1 MSNPT
6 FITSSLPLAAYLVA
20 SNSLEF
26 HEIELT
32 DPNRAVF
39 VFHDPQGRGPEL
51 EKEFW
56 KGATVNAVMY
66 HTQIRVLRRAVDDK
80 TSVARLGAAKQTQF
94 KGNSDGHFASST
106 QR

>member
-1 MSNPT
+1 MT
-6 FITSSLPLAAYLVA
+6 FITSSLALAAYLAA

-26 HEIELT
+26 HEIALT
-32 DPNRAVF
+32 KPNRAVF

-51 EKEFW
+51 EKAFS
-56 KGATVNAVMY
+56 KGALVNAIMY

-80 TSVARLGAAKQTQF
+80 IAAARLGASGQIQSTGKS
-94 KGNSDGHFASST
+94 NVHFASST